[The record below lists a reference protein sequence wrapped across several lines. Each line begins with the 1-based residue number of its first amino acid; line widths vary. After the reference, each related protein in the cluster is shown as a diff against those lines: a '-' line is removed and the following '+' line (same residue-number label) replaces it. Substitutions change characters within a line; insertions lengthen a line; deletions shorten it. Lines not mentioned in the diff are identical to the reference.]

1 MRLASFSLWLG
12 CLASSTVAFSSFSTP
27 KTFGK
32 VAVSGNNQNLLRHFD
47 SSLAVASADTISVAN
62 MERGVGG
69 RIEAAFEAAKQKGE
83 AAFVTFITAGYPNA
97 KDTPALLMAMQ
108 EGGASVIELGI
119 PYTDPQADGATIQHT
134 NQVAIAGGTSEI
146 NTCLDMVKKARDM
159 GLTVP
164 VSNGIL

>member
-32 VAVSGNNQNLLRHFD
+32 VAVSGNNQNLQRHIDSALR
-47 SSLAVASADTISVAN
+47 VASADTISVAD

-69 RIEAAFEAAKQKGE
+69 RIEAAFEAAKEKGE

-97 KDTPALLMAMQ
+97 K
-108 EGGASVIELGI
+108 GR
-119 PYTDPQADGATIQHT
+119 
-134 NQVAIAGGTSEI
+134 
-146 NTCLDMVKKARDM
+146 CFW
-159 GLTVP
+159 
-164 VSNGIL
+164 ILKLSLAFFVLAESLAYEKNAVF

>member
-32 VAVSGNNQNLLRHFD
+32 VAVSGNNQNLQRHFD
-47 SSLAVASADTISVAN
+47 SALGVASADTVSVAD

-97 KDTPALLMAMQ
+97 KGRCFGVLR
-108 EGGASVIELGI
+108 I
-119 PYTDPQADGATIQHT
+119 PSF
-134 NQVAIAGGTSEI
+134 V
-146 NTCLDMVKKARDM
+146 VR
-159 GLTVP
+159 
-164 VSNGIL
+164 